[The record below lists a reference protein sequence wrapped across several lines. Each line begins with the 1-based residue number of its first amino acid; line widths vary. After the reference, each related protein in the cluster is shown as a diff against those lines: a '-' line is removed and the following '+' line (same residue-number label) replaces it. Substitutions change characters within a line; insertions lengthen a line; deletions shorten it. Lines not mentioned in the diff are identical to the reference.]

1 MPRKHW
7 SARLTRPISVKDG
20 PVLRTLHDV
29 RVFILDQSEGTQ
41 EHQSWQK
48 ACELLLAAA
57 LASRRRRS
65 RNAPSRIR
73 AVLGSSAATAGC
85 SLPWPKMKNDQAV
98 VVRWHSAS
106 FACGAEVWSLL
117 DVHDTPDN
125 GR

>member
-57 LASRRRRS
+57 EHRGVVEAGQVESALFLEARLLLIRRGRWLRWS
-65 RNAPSRIR
+65 DATDPS
-73 AVLGSSAATAGC
+73 AT
-85 SLPWPKMKNDQAV
+85 
-98 VVRWHSAS
+98 
-106 FACGAEVWSLL
+106 
-117 DVHDTPDN
+117 
-125 GR
+125 